1 MQTTLR
7 PADFIKVKRFIDKE
21 TREYKDTTPI
31 VRELSS
37 VELYVG
43 KCHIIKE
50 DDIWVVEHYSSRLIF
65 NSKRNAMY
73 YAFLIG
79 FKDTKMIPELMAI
92 DNKIGNTQADIVRLK
107 HILSQPS
114 IKKDGWKVGLYHNKL
129 SEAVAKYQKAKH
141 DMHNWMDY
149 AKYIN

>member
-43 KCHIIKE
+43 KCHITKE
-50 DDIWVVEHYSSRLIF
+50 YDLWVVEHYSSRIKYSGNKLYLFIFRKHPSEEKSGTVITRLILFSRQAEGIF
-65 NSKRNAMY
+65 NHIVNARKSVNEHRM
-73 YAFLIG
+73 
-79 FKDTKMIPELMAI
+79 
-92 DNKIGNTQADIVRLK
+92 
-107 HILSQPS
+107 S
-114 IKKDGWKVGLYHNKL
+114 IKSGPQTKTFKKR
-129 SEAVAKYQKAKH
+129 
-141 DMHNWMDY
+141 
-149 AKYIN
+149 